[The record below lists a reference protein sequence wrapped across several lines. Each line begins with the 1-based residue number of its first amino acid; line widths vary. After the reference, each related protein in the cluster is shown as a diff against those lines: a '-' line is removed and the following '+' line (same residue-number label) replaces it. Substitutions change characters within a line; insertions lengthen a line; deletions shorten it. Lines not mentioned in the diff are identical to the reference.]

1 MTFVAIAVARYK
13 DLDTRIEYI
22 TPTNRFYGST
32 MFAPKGIGM
41 SQKGYTSDQV
51 SLRSVWRFRA
61 LEFPYMRKRKANLFS
76 LC

>member
-1 MTFVAIAVARYK
+1 MTFVAIADARYK
-13 DLDTRIEYI
+13 DLDTKIEYI

-41 SQKGYTSDQV
+41 SQKGYTPEQV

-61 LEFPYMRKRKANLFS
+61 LEFPYVRERNANLFS
-76 LC
+76 SC